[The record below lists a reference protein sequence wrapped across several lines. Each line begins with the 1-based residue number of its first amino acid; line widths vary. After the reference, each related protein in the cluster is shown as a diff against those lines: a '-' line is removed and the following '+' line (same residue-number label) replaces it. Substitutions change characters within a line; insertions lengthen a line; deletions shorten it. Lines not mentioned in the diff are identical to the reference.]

1 MRARRASARIIRF
14 RSRKIAA
21 RFPRR
26 PSRCARPTTGPLKR
40 PSAATAR
47 RAPSSRPAA
56 ARTRPTNRFA
66 DEGNTMCGIVG
77 ATSVR
82 NVVPVL
88 IDGVRRLEYR
98 GYDSTGLAVLRQVNG
113 SAEELGGV
121 ATAVRPAL
129 ACIELSRLVTTAR
142 VADLAKQAETSG
154 LNGMTGIS
162 HTRWATHGAP
172 TPVNAH

>member
-1 MRARRASARIIRF
+1 MRARRASARTTRF

-21 RFPRR
+21 GFPRPPR
-26 PSRCARPTTGPLKR
+26 RCARPTTGRRKR
-40 PSAATAR
+40 PSRATER
-47 RAPSSRPAA
+47 RAPSTRPAA

-113 SAEELGGV
+113 SAEEPGGV

-142 VADLAKQAETSG
+142 GADFGK
-154 LNGMTGIS
+154 TGAGRGP
-162 HTRWATHGAP
+162 TR
-172 TPVNAH
+172 